1 MKIDFPDKSYLE
13 CKKSEDGKMVIITIS
28 ARDRA
33 DSLKKVNNSVEITI
47 EEFKRLVSE
56 ISA

>member
-1 MKIDFPDKSYLE
+1 MRIDFPDKSYLE

-28 ARDRA
+28 ARDRT
-33 DSLKKVNNSVEITI
+33 DSLKKVNNFVEITI
-47 EEFKRLVSE
+47 EEFRQLISE